1 MDEIKMKASTLK
13 KEARKKKEALLYE
26 LKYKKIKFFER
37 KKVLKMMKKSED
49 HSYLQ
54 DCLTYIDNF
63 PKDWKYVSLFP
74 KEDTE
79 ISKEARK
86 SKMAIIKKMVLDKQ
100 NIRKLEL
107 KKDEDGGEDI
117 DDRIV
122 AKK

>member
-1 MDEIKMKASTLK
+1 M
-13 KEARKKKEALLYE
+13 
-26 LKYKKIKFFER
+26 
-37 KKVLKMMKKSED
+37 
-49 HSYLQ
+49 
-54 DCLTYIDNF
+54 TYIDNF
-63 PKDWKYVSLFP
+63 PKDWKYVSLFQ